1 MGNLKPNKGTI
12 KLFNETFNKKKHYPK
27 IAYIS
32 QNSVV
37 NYKKLSNKYLR
48 SRKYSF

>member
-37 NYKKLSNKYLR
+37 NYKNFQQIS
-48 SRKYSF
+48 